1 MGKGH
6 YPKTPE
12 IHCLNARKIS
22 FHVHGYSYEDHGGTE
37 RAANELDL
45 PEYAVIK
52 TLILETDK
60 HRPFVM
66 LMHGDREVSLKQLAR
81 ELQVKHVFPCAI
93 ETAQKLT
100 GYLVGGISPFGTR
113 SPLPVYVES
122 TIFTLDRIYINGGKR
137 GFLVEIAPQ
146 DLRKIFPLHEVTVA
160 IQP

>member
-1 MGKGH
+1 M
-6 YPKTPE
+6 
-12 IHCLNARKIS
+12 NARKIS

-122 TIFTLDRIYINGGKR
+122 TIFTLDRIYIMGKTRIFGRNCTAGFAEDLSSPR
-137 GFLVEIAPQ
+137 GDCRNSAMI
-146 DLRKIFPLHEVTVA
+146 PLTDHHG
-160 IQP
+160 IL